1 MKYFTVNLKFGVVC
15 IVVRLFG
22 IGRGLWS
29 DIFEGPDAEIR
40 KKKLKA
46 IEQKTEMDLT

>member
-29 DIFEGPDAEIR
+29 DIVKGPDAEIR
-40 KKKLKA
+40 EK
-46 IEQKTEMDLT
+46 I